1 MNSISDNSIKETIN
15 SAIPFIFK
23 QDILD
28 ETVTKIVGSILQ
40 KSKTLQNVTKDIT
53 KYGFIHPD
61 IM

>member
-40 KSKTLQNVTKDIT
+40 KSKTLQDVTKDIT
-53 KYGFIHPD
+53 KY
-61 IM
+61 